1 MAEMIGVLTTAFL
14 CGTGML
20 LAKMCTIRAEANT
33 ESRVSAEYILITK
46 EHYETLKANTKISE
60 QPQHQLQPPLPDY
73 TEKEQLIAI

>member
-20 LAKMCTIRAEANT
+20 LAKMCTLRAEANT
-33 ESRVSAEYILITK
+33 ESSVTAGYILITK

-60 QPQHQLQPPLPDY
+60 QPQVQPPLPDY
-73 TEKEQLIAI
+73 TEKEQLVQL